1 MLNYGEIKDTAK
13 MTDSRM
19 ALFRRG
25 LGSGKASANAQ
36 RQASNE
42 AVRGASRAQAA
53 AAAVAFDRCSTP
65 CDAPLTWNSKE
76 KAASAR
82 PGLEPGTC
90 SRM

>member
-42 AVRGASRAQAA
+42 AVRGASHVRRRQQQQWRSIVAA
-53 AAAVAFDRCSTP
+53 HLATR
-65 CDAPLTWNSKE
+65 
-76 KAASAR
+76 R
-82 PGLEPGTC
+82 
-90 SRM
+90 